1 MASFS
6 SGESSSL
13 ANAGAATTN
22 AEPITARAADR
33 RVITRALGVVFA
45 VVEGDGDEVVI
56 GVRAFDEPIEMA
68 IAHANEENVAA
79 LMVDYCVGTESK

>member
-1 MASFS
+1 
-6 SGESSSL
+6 
-13 ANAGAATTN
+13 
-22 AEPITARAADR
+22 
-33 RVITRALGVVFA
+33 LGVVFA